1 MNPLDLIIIAT
12 MVFFIVRGIFRG
24 FFKEIGSLAGVIF
37 GIWLA
42 AAYQPQMT
50 EYLKTY
56 IPTGRFL
63 PLISLTLIFFIVL
76 VLCNLAGLG
85 LKMMMK
91 RLLFGWAD
99 RGLGVTL
106 AILKGIILTYFV
118 IVLLTFFVPSKAPL
132 IARSKLAPLIISS
145 YQSIVSFT
153 SPGSYQKWKRKLM
166 GEKKEKEGSAPEKIE
181 GLTQ

>member
-1 MNPLDLIIIAT
+1 MNPLDLLIIAT
-12 MVFFIVRGIFRG
+12 MVFFIVRGVFRG
-24 FFKEIGSLAGVIF
+24 FFREIGSLAGVIF
-37 GIWLA
+37 GIWIA
-42 AAYQPQMT
+42 AVYHHQVT

-56 IPTGRFL
+56 IPTGKFL
-63 PLISLTLIFFIVL
+63 PLISLGLIFFIVL

-99 RGLGVTL
+99 RGLGVTF

-153 SPGSYQKWKRKLM
+153 SPGSYQKWKQKFL
-166 GEKKEKEGSAPEKIE
+166 GEKTEKESVGQKRVE